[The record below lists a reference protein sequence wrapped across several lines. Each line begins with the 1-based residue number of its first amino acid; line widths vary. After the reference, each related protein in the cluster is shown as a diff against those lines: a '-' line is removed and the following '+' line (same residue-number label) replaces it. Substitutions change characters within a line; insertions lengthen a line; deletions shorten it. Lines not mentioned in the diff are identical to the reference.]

1 MKKWIILLA
10 VVVVV
15 ATVYYF
21 SRKQEFTPPWLQPKA
36 ATVTRGDIKVPIT
49 ATGLIQP
56 NQDVEIK
63 PEATGIVLN
72 VNVVEGSFVRKG
84 DPIVVI
90 DPNDE
95 RRLRDRT
102 KAEFDRARALLKQS
116 QVAVERATVAIES
129 AKAHLEEL
137 AAQTSVTAYEL
148 DKIERTVGKDG
159 KSPHYSDQQ
168 IHDVRAQYAVAVAQK
183 QSADIAVRG
192 AELAKDDA
200 AAVALS
206 QEATVES
213 VRKQYEDAESRL
225 SKTTVMAPLDGI
237 VTLVYIKPG
246 MLVQSGRDSFAGGTP
261 LMKLADVSRK
271 KVVAR
276 LDEADFGRVLDIS
289 PVDALPDMPG
299 LRQAAQENAAQI
311 EKRSGTVRITVDAF
325 PDRSFDG
332 LIRRVEPQG
341 KLNAGSSII
350 QFDVHVEI
358 SDPNGHMLPLGA
370 QAQVEFTVESATDV
384 LRVPAEAVK
393 SLQEQKGVYVKVPP
407 AQGEKFGKKF
417 LPCRFGISDGEF
429 TQLIAVVGPGE
440 LKEGTEVYTKLPTSA
455 EEAEHE

>member
-1 MKKWIILLA
+1 MKKWIILLVCVLA
-10 VVVVV
+10 V
-15 ATVYYF
+15 AAVYMYA
-21 SRKQEFTPPWLQPKA
+21 SKQQYTPPWLEPKTA
-36 ATVTRGDIKVPIT
+36 PISRGDIKVPIT

-56 NQDVEIK
+56 NQEVELK

-72 VNVVEGSFVRKG
+72 VNVVEGSFVHQG

-116 QVAVERATVAIES
+116 QVAVERADVAIAS

-137 AAQTSVTAYEL
+137 GAQISMTAYEL
-148 DKIERTVGKDG
+148 EKIERTIGKDG
-159 KSPHYSDQQ
+159 RSRDYSDQQ
-168 IHDVRAQYAVAVAQK
+168 IHDVRAQYAVSMAQK
-183 QSADIAVRG
+183 QSADIAVRS
-192 AELAKDDA
+192 AELAKEDA
-200 AAVALS
+200 EAVALS

-213 VRKQYEDAESRL
+213 VRKQYEDTESRL

-271 KVVAR
+271 KVIAR
-276 LDEADFGRVLDIS
+276 LDEADFGRVLNIS
-289 PVDALPDMPG
+289 PIDALPDMPG
-299 LRQAAQENAAQI
+299 LRQAAQEDAEQI
-311 EKRSGTVRITVDAF
+311 EKRSGEVRITVDAF
-325 PDRSFDG
+325 PDRNFAG
-332 LIRRVEPQG
+332 RIRRVEPQG
-341 KLNAGSSII
+341 KVNVGTAVV

-358 SDPNGHMLPLGA
+358 DDPNGHMLPLGA
-370 QAQVEFTVESATDV
+370 QAQVEFTVESATNA

-393 SLQEQKGVYVKVPP
+393 SQQEQKGVYVKTVPSP
-407 AQGEKFGKKF
+407 GEKHGKKF

-440 LKEGTEVYTKLPTSA
+440 LKEGTEVYTKLPATNES
-455 EEAEHE
+455 EHE